1 MSETNEHGA
10 IGPLTGF
17 IYQEYYF
24 LYRLLIIQDGET
36 VSLEKVDD
44 VGVEEGD
51 RLRYYQLKHSINS
64 KAPDVKR
71 MTDRDKDA
79 RGTGQ

>member
-24 LYRLLIIQDGET
+24 LYCLLTIQDGET
-36 VSLEKVDD
+36 VSLEKGPGGRVP
-44 VGVEEGD
+44 VS
-51 RLRYYQLKHSINS
+51 R
-64 KAPDVKR
+64 
-71 MTDRDKDA
+71 DA
-79 RGTGQ
+79 RGQI